1 MSTLRQAA
9 TRESIGMHF
18 GRLEAFLSFISARLS
33 DKDATEAESLLH
45 AAIDPHHAARRHRER
60 QTTRQTS

>member
-1 MSTLRQAA
+1 
-9 TRESIGMHF
+9 MHF